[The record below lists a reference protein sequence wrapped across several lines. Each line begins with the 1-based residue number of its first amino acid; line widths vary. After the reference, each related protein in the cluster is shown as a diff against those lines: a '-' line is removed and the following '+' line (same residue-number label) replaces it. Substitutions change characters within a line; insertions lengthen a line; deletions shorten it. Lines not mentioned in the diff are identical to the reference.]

1 VTVTAIAI
9 NNHDFGWD
17 LSGNISFNRNRIVS
31 LGGGLQQ
38 QFATRI
44 NTNGDQPFIQRVGHP
59 VGALYGYVEQDIY
72 KNEAEVRSDP
82 VMAGQPDAIIART
95 VGEIRYKD
103 LDHNAAITQQD
114 QIFIG
119 DVNPKFTYGFTN
131 NFTYKNF
138 DMNIL
143 IQGVY
148 GNDVINMN
156 TYYLSNIGSFNN
168 VTQKMWDER
177 WTFTNWEHAKSPKT
191 EAQYWRAFKF
201 SRRFIED
208 GSYIRLRNVSIG
220 YNLKSKLKS
229 LTFIQSLRIYANA
242 RT

>member
-1 VTVTAIAI
+1 
-9 NNHDFGWD
+9 
-17 LSGNISFNRNRIVS
+17 
-31 LGGGLQQ
+31 
-38 QFATRI
+38 
-44 NTNGDQPFIQRVGHP
+44 
-59 VGALYGYVEQDIY
+59 
-72 KNEAEVRSDP
+72 
-82 VMAGQPDAIIART
+82 
-95 VGEIRYKD
+95 
-103 LDHNAAITQQD
+103 
-114 QIFIG
+114 
-119 DVNPKFTYGFTN
+119 VNPKFTYGFTN

-220 YNLKSKLKS
+220 YNLKSRLKT

-242 RT
+242 SNLITITKYTGYDPEVGMYNYKGVTNFAGMDDGRYPSTRSYSFSLNLDF